1 MMNKRWF
8 LPVVL
13 QMFLL
18 IAPLAMAGQLA
29 IVIDDVGYRQKED
42 NAVYALPK
50 AVSVS
55 IIPMSPY
62 ATARAKQAFA
72 QQRDVMI
79 HLPMQPQN
87 NVAIEV
93 GALRVGM
100 SLAEIEQQ
108 VREARN
114 AVPYAI
120 GLNNHMGSLATSDR
134 PTMEK
139 LMSVLSAQQLFF
151 LDSKTSG
158 KSVASQVA
166 KEKGI
171 ATLDRHYFL
180 DDSNELADVQRQYQA
195 SLAYA
200 RKHGLAIVIGH
211 PRPNTLTVLQQGLAN
226 LPKDIELVNVGRLW
240 RKEKITPEK
249 PFILIFSNEPAPT
262 SVVPYQVIPLL
273 RGIPQD

>member
-55 IIPMSPY
+55 IIPVSPY

-87 NVAIEV
+87 NVAIEA

-114 AVPYAI
+114 VVPYAI

-171 ATLDRHYFL
+171 ATLDRHFFL

>member
-29 IVIDDVGYRQKED
+29 IIIDDVGYRQRED

-55 IIPMSPY
+55 IIPVSPY

-87 NVAIEV
+87 NVAIEA

-171 ATLDRHYFL
+171 ATLDRHFFL
-180 DDSNELADVQRQYQA
+180 DDSNELAEVQRQYQA

-211 PRPNTLTVLQQGLAN
+211 PRPNTLAVLQQGLAN

>member
-87 NVAIEV
+87 NVAIEA

-139 LMSVLSAQQLFF
+139 LMSVLSAQKLFF

-171 ATLDRHYFL
+171 ATLDRHFFL

>member
-18 IAPLAMAGQLA
+18 IAPLAIAGQLA

-55 IIPMSPY
+55 IIPVSPY

-87 NVAIEV
+87 NVAIEA

-171 ATLDRHYFL
+171 ATLDRHFFL

>member
-55 IIPMSPY
+55 IIPVSPY

-87 NVAIEV
+87 NVAIEA

-171 ATLDRHYFL
+171 ATLDRHFFL

>member
-55 IIPMSPY
+55 IIPVSPY

-87 NVAIEV
+87 NVAIEA

-171 ATLDRHYFL
+171 ATLDRHFFL

-211 PRPNTLTVLQQGLAN
+211 PRPNTLAVLQQGLAN